1 MQEIPAATIVHSV
14 MAAPP
19 EALDL
24 QVGTPVALVGGATR
38 ATVGQSISLPDAPP
52 KPFIGPIPSQDP
64 QQLVQGTRLLQQLS
78 LLPESSIAQ
87 FVNANPATIA
97 ELIAKP
103 PVASQVTGWWTSLSP
118 GAQSAMMAA
127 SPSLVGNLDGVPF
140 TARDQAN
147 RQLLRTTIAELNREV
162 SSVSGRTVVESA
174 RQQLRMLQS
183 IDAALDTGGAGP
195 SRTLMTLDV
204 TGQGRA
210 AIIVGDLNT
219 ADYVSYLVPG
229 MFFTIEN
236 QMSDWVDAATRLYDQ
251 EREWLDHFGD
261 TTSTVATVAWIGYHT
276 PNLTN
281 VAGIDNALEGRDSLA
296 HAIEGLQAIRTGNE
310 PYLSVIAHSYGSTA
324 ALMALTEYNF
334 QVDALAVVGSPGSPA
349 KSVAQLHVK
358 DGNVWVGEAPW
369 DPVPNSACFGSDPG
383 AKSYGA
389 KKLGVN
395 GGLDS
400 LTDVSLQSS
409 TGHNEYFSPGTESM
423 RNFALLAIGKGA
435 YVMG

>member
-1 MQEIPAATIVHSV
+1 MQEIPTGTIVHSV
-14 MAAPP
+14 VATPP
-19 EALDL
+19 VELDL
-24 QVGTPVALVGGATR
+24 
-38 ATVGQSISLPDAPP
+38 TVRQSISLPDAPP

-78 LLPESSIAQ
+78 LLPQSSIAQ
-87 FVNANPATIA
+87 FVAANPDTIA
-97 ELIAKP
+97 TLIAKP
-103 PVASQVTGWWTSLSP
+103 PVADQVTGWWTSLSP
-118 GAQSAMMAA
+118 KTQSALMAA
-127 SPSLVGNLDGVPF
+127 TPSLVGNLDGVPF
-140 TARDQAN
+140 TARDEAN
-147 RQLLRTTIAELNREV
+147 RQLLHATIAQLKA
-162 SSVSGRTVVESA
+162 SIASVSGRTVIENA

-183 IDAALDTGGAGP
+183 IDAALETDGSGP

-210 AIIVGDLNT
+210 AIVIGDLKT

-236 QMSDWVDAATRLYDQ
+236 QMSDWADAATRLYDQ
-251 EREWLDHFGD
+251 QRQWLTYFGD

-296 HAIEGLQAIRTGNE
+296 NAIQGLQAIRAGHE
-310 PYLSVIAHSYGSTA
+310 PYITVIAHSYGSTA

-349 KSVAQLHVK
+349 KSVAQLHVR

-383 AKSYGA
+383 ARSYGA
-389 KKLGVN
+389 KRLGVN
-395 GGLDS
+395 GGPDS
-400 LTDVSLQSS
+400 LTSVPLASS

-423 RNFALLAIGKGA
+423 RNFALIGIGKGA
-435 YVMG
+435 YVTG